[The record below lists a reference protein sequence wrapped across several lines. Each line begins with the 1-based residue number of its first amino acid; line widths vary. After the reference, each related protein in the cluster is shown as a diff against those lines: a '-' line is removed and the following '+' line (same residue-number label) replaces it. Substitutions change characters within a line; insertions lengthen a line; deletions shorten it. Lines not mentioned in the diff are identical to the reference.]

1 MKEMLGVLKAG
12 PPTSTADLSSIK
24 KTLIADSLRK
34 RFGLSALLERLG
46 LKRSGYY
53 PAKTRLARPD
63 RHAGLARLIVQDI
76 RVNEARYG
84 YRRIWLVL
92 PNVCGITCSKKLE
105 RPCPY
110 G

>member
-12 PPTSTADLSSIK
+12 PPTNAADLSSIK

-63 RHAGLARLIVQDI
+63 RHAGLARLIVKIYELNQNHPRSGWFAL
-76 RVNEARYG
+76 RV
-84 YRRIWLVL
+84 
-92 PNVCGITCSKKLE
+92 
-105 RPCPY
+105 
-110 G
+110 